1 MARGYMYGDN
11 RLIVGAHWQSDVD
24 AGRNYACV
32 GYIALQ
38 NNEAFQKQMRKAKE
52 EYRKVR
58 NEK

>member
-1 MARGYMYGDN
+1 V
-11 RLIVGAHWQSDVD
+11 IVGAHWQSDVD